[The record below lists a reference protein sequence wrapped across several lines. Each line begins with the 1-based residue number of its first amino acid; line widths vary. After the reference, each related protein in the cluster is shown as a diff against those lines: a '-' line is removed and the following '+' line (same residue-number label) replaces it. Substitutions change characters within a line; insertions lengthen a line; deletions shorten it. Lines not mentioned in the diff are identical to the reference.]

1 MRRGRTLLL
10 ILLLLVIIGAAGA
23 YFFVGGANLF
33 GAPQATPT
41 PAVRQV
47 PVVVAGQQIPKG
59 VIVQDAMLSAVLLPE
74 TNVVAGMITDKGQVV
89 GKYAKYQI
97 DQGHF
102 ITTADVA
109 ESSLQ
114 VPQGGSEAARLIPAG
129 SVAISIPITR
139 LGAAAY
145 GIRDGDHINLIV
157 TALFVD
163 VDPAFQSIL
172 PNLAGAVSLPTGTG
186 QVTAS
191 IAPGSPVGRTE
202 IDPALNEPIYVIPSE
217 AQRPRLVSQMILQ
230 DIPVLHIGDF
240 KLAAEEEAQ
249 QQQQQAPAA
258 PQAGATAT
266 PAPPNI
272 VKPDVIT
279 LIVSPQDAVTLTYL
293 MHSGAQM
300 NLVLRGVDDQSR
312 VQTES
317 ATLQFILSQYGIT
330 IPAKL
335 SNAIQPAVTQVAPL
349 MGPNDNGSVTV
360 NP

>member
-10 ILLLLVIIGAAGA
+10 LLLLLVIIGAAGA
-23 YFFVGGANLF
+23 YFFVGGNRLF

-41 PAVRQV
+41 PAVRYLD
-47 PVVVAGQQIPKG
+47 VVVAGQQIPKAA
-59 VIVQDAMLSAVLLPE
+59 IIEDAMLSTVSLPE
-74 TNVVAGMITDKGQVV
+74 NNVVAGMITDKGQVI
-89 GKYAKYQI
+89 GKYAKYQL

-102 ITTADVA
+102 ITTADIA

-114 VPQGGSEAARLIPAG
+114 VPQGGSEAARLVPPG
-129 SVAISIPITR
+129 SVAISIPMTR
-139 LGAAAY
+139 LGSAAY
-145 GIRDGDHINLIV
+145 GIRDGDHVNLIL

-172 PNLAGAVSLPTGTG
+172 PNLAGAVSLPAGSG

-191 IAPGSPVGRTE
+191 IAPGSQVGRTE
-202 IDPALNEPIYVIPSE
+202 IDPALNAPIYVIPSE

-230 DIPVLHIGDF
+230 DIQVLHVGNF
-240 KLAAEEEAQ
+240 KLPEQEAAQ
-249 QQQQQAPAA
+249 QQAAA
-258 PQAGATAT
+258 PQAGPT
-266 PAPPNI
+266 PTPGPSTTTI
-272 VKPDVIT
+272 VPPDVIT

-300 NLVLRGVDDQSR
+300 SLVLRGVDDQSR

-335 SNAIQPAVTQVAPL
+335 SNAMQPAVTQVAPL
-349 MGPNDNGSVTV
+349 TGPNDTVVV